1 MHYVFITGGVSSSL
15 GKGLASAALASLLQL
30 RNFKVRIRKL
40 DPYLN
45 VDPGTMNPVEHG
57 EVFVTRDGKETDLDL
72 GYYERFLDTSTTEQ
86 NSTSYGKLFQ
96 KLLDKERNGDY
107 LGETVQL
114 ILAVLLVIFV
124 LLQGSDNE
132 GLGLGGGGGL
142 GGMMSARG
150 SANLL
155 SRLTAI
161 TATLFM
167 IMSVILTIS
176 ASVSSDKNIL
186 ESLPDVNSSESDT
199 NTSTEPSIPENN

>member
-1 MHYVFITGGVSSSL
+1 MTSL
-15 GKGLASAALASLLQL
+15 
-30 RNFKVRIRKL
+30 III
-40 DPYLN
+40 
-45 VDPGTMNPVEHG
+45 
-57 EVFVTRDGKETDLDL
+57 
-72 GYYERFLDTSTTEQ
+72 
-86 NSTSYGKLFQ
+86 
-96 KLLDKERNGDY
+96 
-107 LGETVQL
+107 QL
-114 ILAVLLVIFV
+114 ILAFFLVILV

-132 GLGLGGGGGL
+132 GLGLGGGGL

-186 ESLPDVNSSESDT
+186 ESLPDVNSTENDT
-199 NTSTEPSIPENN
+199 NISTEPSIPENN

>member
-1 MHYVFITGGVSSSL
+1 M
-15 GKGLASAALASLLQL
+15 ASL
-30 RNFKVRIRKL
+30 III
-40 DPYLN
+40 
-45 VDPGTMNPVEHG
+45 
-57 EVFVTRDGKETDLDL
+57 
-72 GYYERFLDTSTTEQ
+72 
-86 NSTSYGKLFQ
+86 
-96 KLLDKERNGDY
+96 
-107 LGETVQL
+107 QL

-167 IMSVILTIS
+167 IMSVVLTIS

-186 ESLPDVNSSESDT
+186 ESLPDVNSTESDT

>member
-1 MHYVFITGGVSSSL
+1 MTSFI
-15 GKGLASAALASLLQL
+15 
-30 RNFKVRIRKL
+30 II
-40 DPYLN
+40 
-45 VDPGTMNPVEHG
+45 
-57 EVFVTRDGKETDLDL
+57 
-72 GYYERFLDTSTTEQ
+72 
-86 NSTSYGKLFQ
+86 
-96 KLLDKERNGDY
+96 
-107 LGETVQL
+107 QL
-114 ILAVLLVIFV
+114 ILAVLLVILV

-132 GLGLGGGGGL
+132 GLGLGGGGL

-161 TATLFM
+161 IATLFM

-186 ESLPDVNSSESDT
+186 ESLPNVNSIKNDI

>member
-1 MHYVFITGGVSSSL
+1 MTSL
-15 GKGLASAALASLLQL
+15 
-30 RNFKVRIRKL
+30 III
-40 DPYLN
+40 
-45 VDPGTMNPVEHG
+45 
-57 EVFVTRDGKETDLDL
+57 
-72 GYYERFLDTSTTEQ
+72 
-86 NSTSYGKLFQ
+86 
-96 KLLDKERNGDY
+96 
-107 LGETVQL
+107 QL

-176 ASVSSDKNIL
+176 ASVSSDRGIL
-186 ESLPDVNSSESDT
+186 ESLPDVNSKENDT
-199 NTSTEPSIPENN
+199 NTSKEPSIPENN

>member
-1 MHYVFITGGVSSSL
+1 MTSL
-15 GKGLASAALASLLQL
+15 
-30 RNFKVRIRKL
+30 III
-40 DPYLN
+40 
-45 VDPGTMNPVEHG
+45 
-57 EVFVTRDGKETDLDL
+57 
-72 GYYERFLDTSTTEQ
+72 
-86 NSTSYGKLFQ
+86 
-96 KLLDKERNGDY
+96 
-107 LGETVQL
+107 QL
-114 ILAVLLVIFV
+114 ILAMLLVILV

-132 GLGLGGGGGL
+132 GLGLGGGGL

-186 ESLPDVNSSESDT
+186 ESLPNVNSNEKDI
-199 NTSTEPSIPENN
+199 NTSKEPSIPENN